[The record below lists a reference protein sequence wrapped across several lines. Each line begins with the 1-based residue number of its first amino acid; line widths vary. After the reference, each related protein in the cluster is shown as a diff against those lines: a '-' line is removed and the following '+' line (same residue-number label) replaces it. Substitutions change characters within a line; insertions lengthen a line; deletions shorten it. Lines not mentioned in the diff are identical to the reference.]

1 MKCSDLF
8 MCSVKL
14 LMGEVDGSALGGQ
27 KGWTQTGGSVLL
39 SEDAF
44 SGSTPLLTLPPP
56 GTCFILSLEPH
67 RDCTLLKSNFLSRI
81 CTWKVDMWGEKNTVM
96 VEKSKSCERRRLL
109 ERKLNV
115 GGTSLRLRGARA
127 DRDTRDPREETSTH
141 HRAGALKPLQSG
153 EAFQRFSNCTERK
166 TIKLDL

>member
-14 LMGEVDGSALGGQ
+14 LMGEADGSALGGQ

-81 CTWKVDMWGEKNTVM
+81 CTWKVDMWGEKKHSYGG
-96 VEKSKSCERRRLL
+96 EIQEL
-109 ERKLNV
+109 RK
-115 GGTSLRLRGARA
+115 
-127 DRDTRDPREETSTH
+127 
-141 HRAGALKPLQSG
+141 
-153 EAFQRFSNCTERK
+153 K
-166 TIKLDL
+166 TITGEEVKCWRDEFEAQGSES